1 MDLDFIL
8 SQDIFSFKE
17 LFKKMNYH
25 SQNMSI
31 RTKTWIGHRGTHKDS
46 VSQDMHVLI
55 VPYTQ
60 IIWGYNLES
69 GHNNKRK

>member
-1 MDLDFIL
+1 
-8 SQDIFSFKE
+8 
-17 LFKKMNYH
+17 MNYH

-46 VSQDMHVLI
+46 VSQDLHVLI